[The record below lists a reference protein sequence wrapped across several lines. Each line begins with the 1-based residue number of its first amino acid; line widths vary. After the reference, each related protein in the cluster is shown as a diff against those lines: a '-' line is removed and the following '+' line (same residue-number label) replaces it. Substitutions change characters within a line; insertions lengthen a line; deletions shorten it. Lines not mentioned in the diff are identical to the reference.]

1 VALNQDIAILRQVP
15 LFAVL
20 VLRAD
25 GGESAAAAVVFAFAA
40 VTDFLDG
47 ELSRRLHAQ
56 SRYGRV
62 LDPIADRLLI
72 DVAVVLL
79 WLDGRVPLLL
89 VLIVLA
95 RDVLLLFSLLF
106 GKGRHLGI
114 RVNVVGKAGTLVTM
128 IGLLLAIVTPPDTT
142 ATLLVLWTG
151 VILLVLGGVVYARAL
166 RRLPGRTRASAL
178 TRPCLPR
185 LFVAPKRAVRVA
197 GT

>member
-1 VALNQDIAILRQVP
+1 M
-15 LFAVL
+15 
-20 VLRAD
+20 
-25 GGESAAAAVVFAFAA
+25 
-40 VTDFLDG
+40 
-47 ELSRRLHAQ
+47 
-56 SRYGRV
+56 

-79 WLDGRVPLLL
+79 WVDGRVPLLL

-166 RRLPGRTRASAL
+166 RRLPRDHHSR
-178 TRPCLPR
+178 
-185 LFVAPKRAVRVA
+185 
-197 GT
+197 

>member
-1 VALNQDIAILRQVP
+1 MEEHVPPGVVRQLPNALTTLRLLAVP

-20 VLRAD
+20 VLAAD
-25 GGESAAAAVVFAFAA
+25 GRESPAAAVVFAFAA

-79 WLDGRVPLLL
+79 WMDDRVPLLL

-95 RDVLLLFSLLF
+95 RDTLLLFSLLL

-114 RVNVVGKAGTLVTM
+114 RVNVVGKTGTLVTM
-128 IGLLLAIVTPPDTT
+128 IGLLLAMVTPPGAI
-142 ATLLVLWTG
+142 ATQIVLWAG
-151 VILLVLGGVVYARAL
+151 VVLLVLGGLVYARTL
-166 RRLPGRTRASAL
+166 RRLRS
-178 TRPCLPR
+178 
-185 LFVAPKRAVRVA
+185 
-197 GT
+197 

>member
-1 VALNQDIAILRQVP
+1 MRLLAVP

-20 VLRAD
+20 MLHAD
-25 GGESAAAAVVFAFAA
+25 GRESPAAAVVFAFAA

-56 SRYGRV
+56 SHYGRV

-89 VLIVLA
+89 VVIVLA
-95 RDVLLLFSLLF
+95 RDVLLLSSLLF

-128 IGLLLAIVTPPDTT
+128 IGLLLAIVSPRGAI
-142 ATLLVLWTG
+142 ATQIVLWSG
-151 VILLVLGGVVYARAL
+151 VILLVLGGLVYARAL
-166 RRLPGRTRASAL
+166 RRLRQSP
-178 TRPCLPR
+178 PPR
-185 LFVAPKRAVRVA
+185 
-197 GT
+197 

>member
-1 VALNQDIAILRQVP
+1 MEQHVPASVVRHVPNALTTLRLLAVP
-15 LFAVL
+15 LFAGL
-20 VLRAD
+20 MMSAD
-25 GGESAAAAVVFAFAA
+25 GGESPAAAVVFAFAA

-95 RDVLLLFSLLF
+95 RDVLLLSSLLF

-114 RVNVVGKAGTLVTM
+114 RVNVMGKAGTLVTM
-128 IGLLLAIVTPPDTT
+128 IGLLLAIVTPPGAV
-142 ATLLVLWTG
+142 ATQIVLWAG
-151 VILLVLGGVVYARAL
+151 VVLLVLGGVVYTRML
-166 RRLPGRTRASAL
+166 RRLPD
-178 TRPCLPR
+178 
-185 LFVAPKRAVRVA
+185 
-197 GT
+197 

>member
-1 VALNQDIAILRQVP
+1 MEEHVPPSVLRQLPNVLTTLRLLAVP

-25 GGESAAAAVVFAFAA
+25 GAESSAAAVVFAFAA

-72 DVAVVLL
+72 DVAVILL
-79 WLDGRVPLLL
+79 WVDGRVPLLL

-128 IGLLLAIVTPPDTT
+128 IGLLLAIVTPPGTT
-142 ATLLVLWTG
+142 ATQLVLWAG

-166 RRLPGRTRASAL
+166 RRLPREHHSQ
-178 TRPCLPR
+178 
-185 LFVAPKRAVRVA
+185 
-197 GT
+197 

>member
-1 VALNQDIAILRQVP
+1 MEDRVPPSVLRQLPNVLTTLRLLAVP
-15 LFAVL
+15 LFAALMVD
-20 VLRAD
+20 AD
-25 GGESAAAAVVFAFAA
+25 GAESPTAAVVFAFAA

-79 WLDGRVPLLL
+79 WLDGRVPPVL
-89 VLIVLA
+89 VVIVLA

-106 GKGRHLGI
+106 GRGRNLGI

-128 IGLLLAIVTPPDTT
+128 IGLLLAIVTPRGSVGTQV
-142 ATLLVLWTG
+142 VLWCG
-151 VILLVLGGVVYARAL
+151 VILLVLGGVVYARTL
-166 RRLPGRTRASAL
+166 RRLPR
-178 TRPCLPR
+178 
-185 LFVAPKRAVRVA
+185 
-197 GT
+197 

>member
-1 VALNQDIAILRQVP
+1 VEQHVPPSVLRQLPNLLTTLRLLAVP

-20 VLRAD
+20 MLHAD
-25 GGESAAAAVVFAFAA
+25 GHQSPAAAVVFAFAA

-79 WLDGRVPLLL
+79 WFDGRVPLLL
-89 VLIVLA
+89 MGIVLA
-95 RDVLLLFSLLF
+95 RDVLLLSSLLF

-114 RVNVVGKAGTLVTM
+114 RVNVMGKAGTLVTM
-128 IGLLLAIVTPPDTT
+128 IGLLLAIVTPRGAI
-142 ATLLVLWTG
+142 ATQVVLWSG
-151 VILLVLGGVVYARAL
+151 VILLVVGGVVYARTL
-166 RRLPGRTRASAL
+166 RRLKRTAAAR
-178 TRPCLPR
+178 
-185 LFVAPKRAVRVA
+185 
-197 GT
+197 